1 MKLENRKLVKV
12 IAEQYARIAELEEQ
26 LSMADETIR
35 ALSSGKG
42 LPTAKR

>member
-1 MKLENRKLVKV
+1 MKLENKKLVKV

-26 LSMADETIR
+26 LSLADSAIR
-35 ALSSGKG
+35 ALSNGKG